1 MAVKTTSA
9 ARARCKAEGLQEQM
23 TEQRPLLTPAN
34 DTAPAEWLVAA
45 ITEFATTVTP
55 SLVPPAFESVVRVFH
70 HAYRDVASM
79 TVAEGPGQ
87 REWDPV
93 TWGEIAA
100 ATGKQVHSAMQLA
113 SITGIDPRG
122 SHDLPGVYDDGPQV
136 GTLPSDVA
144 RELVDVLARH
154 TATPD
159 DCWFGVWAGWGLL
172 REDVE
177 RAPIFKLPGRE
188 YNLMRGPIAAA
199 TENVESR
206 HFLNLNWRPVD
217 GTVVTADQPPVVRR
231 EPNNEW
237 PQLPNIWWP
246 DDHAWCL

>member
-34 DTAPAEWLVAA
+34 DTASAEWLVGA

-70 HAYRDVASM
+70 HAYRYVASM
-79 TVAEGPGQ
+79 GVAEGASMGVGGGPGR

-100 ATGKQVHSAMQLA
+100 ASGKQAHPAMQLA

-122 SHDLPGVYDDGPQV
+122 
-136 GTLPSDVA
+136 T
-144 RELVDVLARH
+144 
-154 TATPD
+154 
-159 DCWFGVWAGWGLL
+159 
-172 REDVE
+172 
-177 RAPIFKLPGRE
+177 
-188 YNLMRGPIAAA
+188 
-199 TENVESR
+199 
-206 HFLNLNWRPVD
+206 
-217 GTVVTADQPPVVRR
+217 
-231 EPNNEW
+231 
-237 PQLPNIWWP
+237 
-246 DDHAWCL
+246 